1 MERDAG
7 PLVPIQQKCALCIL
21 SPVKLAIQSGRAL
34 PPSQERDK
42 LSRAQPSPSPGAWG
56 ADDGV
61 RTGLEGHG
69 QDWRDTWLLRGRGRG
84 WDGTFFLG
92 NGEGKD
98 DEGVGT
104 MACEGGA
111 E

>member
-1 MERDAG
+1 MME
-7 PLVPIQQKCALCIL
+7 C
-21 SPVKLAIQSGRAL
+21 
-34 PPSQERDK
+34 
-42 LSRAQPSPSPGAWG
+42 
-56 ADDGV
+56 
-61 RTGLEGHG
+61 G

-98 DEGVGT
+98 DEGMGT